1 MYGKEVNSLKI
12 MFVWIVMFTRW
23 LLRWF
28 EVHLKHFFL
37 LFWPIGEEE
46 ELPDVRLRHPHLR
59 AVGQSGHTTS
69 KQDTTQVENKKT
81 HKYIQ
86 VRVHFY
92 T

>member
-1 MYGKEVNSLKI
+1 
-12 MFVWIVMFTRW
+12 MFFGGIVMFTRW

-28 EVHLKHFFL
+28 EVHLKHFFW

>member
-1 MYGKEVNSLKI
+1 MFFLDCDVYTLAIALVWSSLK
-12 MFVWIVMFTRW
+12 T
-23 LLRWF
+23 
-28 EVHLKHFFL
+28 FFL

-69 KQDTTQVENKKT
+69 KQDTTQVENKKN